1 MRARLDQALVKN
13 GGVTHS
19 AKRSAQRE
27 QGQTCDTRGKPLA
40 FFHGLSFTE
49 PEADEEERAI
59 EERAIKQAKKA
70 WAFRQKGW
78 LYIKERTRSGKRVGS
93 LTRLM
98 VKTYNDNSA
107 AKGSGRCIKFT
118 DFGDDATNNMMLIYE
133 PPVRKQK
140 A

>member
-27 QGQTCDTRGKPLA
+27 QDNVTRGKPRA

-49 PEADEEERAI
+49 PEADEEERASL
-59 EERAIKQAKKA
+59 ERAIKAK
-70 WAFRQKGW
+70 AFRQKGW
-78 LYIKERTRSGKRVGS
+78 IYIKERTRSGKRVGS

-98 VKTYNDNSA
+98 VKTYNDDYA
-107 AKGSGRCIKFT
+107 ANGSGRRIKFT

-133 PPVRKQK
+133 PPVQSGQGS

>member
-27 QGQTCDTRGKPLA
+27 QGNVTDNVTGKPLA

-49 PEADEEERAI
+49 PEADEEERASL
-59 EERAIKQAKKA
+59 ERAIKAA
-70 WAFRQKGW
+70 AFRQKGW
-78 LYIKERTRSGKRVGS
+78 IYIKERTRSGKRVGS